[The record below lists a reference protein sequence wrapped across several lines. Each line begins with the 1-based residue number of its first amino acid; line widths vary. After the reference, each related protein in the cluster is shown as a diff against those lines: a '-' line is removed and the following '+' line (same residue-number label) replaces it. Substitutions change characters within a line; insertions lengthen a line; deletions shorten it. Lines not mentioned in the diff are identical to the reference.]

1 MAHRRTSD
9 GSTVN
14 TDCPSSVSGNFGL
27 SAIREALQTN
37 EQQSN
42 VLPLV
47 VEDEDKARTEPQTQ
61 CADFCVDPNKSQL
74 RYNISVQPSVTP
86 EMARTFKL
94 FQHCLELRD
103 KYTAKSLQR
112 LGDNPRDHDGHFN
125 GIAEGFA
132 GVSGVQPHVDFGKAR
147 VAESPYK
154 AWKIYPKPLPP
165 HWHFTA
171 KHDPPAAD
179 GHVTTENEQFD
190 FPTCQIPKSQ
200 PWEFRIDDK
209 GVYQVY
215 STAAGM
221 HVDSC
226 ILMPI
231 DNASQTADEK
241 PMFDIPSIR
250 EYFIDL
256 DHVLGVISDGPAKS
270 IAYRRLKY
278 LASKFEMYRLL
289 NESQELAAM
298 KVGKCYLQVIPYSSP
313 VFRASLTGQNKL

>member
-1 MAHRRTSD
+1 LAHRRTSD
-9 GSTVN
+9 GSTVISE
-14 TDCPSSVSGNFGL
+14 CPSVSGNFGL

-37 EQQSN
+37 EKQSSAS
-42 VLPLV
+42 PL

-61 CADFCVDPNKSQL
+61 CVNFCIDPNKSQL
-74 RYNISVQPSVTP
+74 RYNISVQPSITP
-86 EMARTFKL
+86 EMASTFKL
-94 FQHCLELRD
+94 FQRCLELRD
-103 KYTAKSLQR
+103 KYVAKSLQR

-125 GIAEGFA
+125 GITEGFA

-154 AWKIYPKPLPP
+154 AWTIYPKPPPP

-200 PWEFRIDDK
+200 AWEFRIDDK

-215 STAAGM
+215 YTAAGM

-226 ILMPI
+226 VLIQLTMHHNP
-231 DNASQTADEK
+231 QTRNRCLIFHPLGNISSISTMFLGLY
-241 PMFDIPSIR
+241 PM
-250 EYFIDL
+250 
-256 DHVLGVISDGPAKS
+256 V
-270 IAYRRLKY
+270 RLK
-278 LASKFEMYRLL
+278 A
-289 NESQELAAM
+289 
-298 KVGKCYLQVIPYSSP
+298 
-313 VFRASLTGQNKL
+313 